1 MWQPEPPQA
10 DRLFFPPT
18 LYVDPDPSCRIS
30 CEEIFGPLLPL
41 IPYDRLEDALAYVNA
56 KERPL
61 VTYVLS
67 ENRKF
72 QERTLSETRAG
83 ATVINDF
90 IIHYMHHDLP
100 FGGVNHSGIGKSHGI
115 WGFREFTNARPVVR
129 RRWGL
134 NPTLYLAPP
143 YTGWKKKAAAFLL
156 RWM

>member
-1 MWQPEPPQA
+1 
-10 DRLFFPPT
+10 
-18 LYVDPDPSCRIS
+18 
-30 CEEIFGPLLPL
+30 LLPL

-115 WGFREFTNARPVVR
+115 
-129 RRWGL
+129 
-134 NPTLYLAPP
+134 
-143 YTGWKKKAAAFLL
+143 
-156 RWM
+156 